1 MSDGHDPIL
10 ENKLQALIEQLDRVR
25 SEEKEATQR
34 IEAFRAEHYSGDLN
48 RAIHAGMKRK
58 VDELG
63 MERERVERE
72 ISQMMATKMREADE
86 AEKKLEA
93 AMELLAAQGEMIP
106 FEVARL
112 NVGRRV
118 CARVDD
124 GGGPRWVLAAIEE
137 PGSKKCRVKLVTCG
151 TLFTVPYD
159 RIRDANGRNPGPLL
173 KPVPKPNPVI
183 VKVGEETMQE
193 RQMRMDDRSTNES
206 KAALAAAKATLAST
220 TDLNELA
227 EAVKQAAARVK
238 QAEIDVKDAE
248 EMVKEAK
255 AKVEAEKQAL
265 ATTRQALTMA
275 VKALETV

>member
-1 MSDGHDPIL
+1 MSEQVDPNL
-10 ENKLQALIEQLDRVR
+10 KPVVDRLNQVR
-25 SEEKEATQR
+25 DDEAAAKRR

-48 RAIHAGMKRK
+48 RAIHAGMKQQ
-58 VDELG
+58 VYQLG
-63 MERERVERE
+63 FERDKLEREVAR
-72 ISQMMATKMREADE
+72 MMAIKMREADE

-93 AMELLAAQGEMIP
+93 EMELLAAQGEMIP

-159 RIRDANGRNPGPLL
+159 RLREAAGRNPGPLL

-193 RQMRMDDRSTNES
+193 RQMRMDDRSTNEG

-238 QAEIDVKDAE
+238 QAEADVKEAE

-265 ATTRQALTMA
+265 ATTRQALSLA
-275 VKALETV
+275 VKALEQV

>member
-1 MSDGHDPIL
+1 M
-10 ENKLQALIEQLDRVR
+10 IEQVDPNLKPVVDRLNQVR
-25 SEEKEATQR
+25 DDEAAAKSR
-34 IEAFRAEHYSGDLN
+34 LEAFRAEHYSGDLN
-48 RAIHAGMKRK
+48 RAIHAGMKQQ
-58 VDELG
+58 VYQLG
-63 MERERVERE
+63 VERDKLEREVAR
-72 ISQMMATKMREADE
+72 MMAIKMREADE
-86 AEKKLEA
+86 AEQKLEA

-124 GGGPRWVLAAIEE
+124 GGGPRWALAAIEE

-159 RIRDANGRNPGPLL
+159 RLREAVGRNPGPLS

-193 RQMRMDDRSTNES
+193 RQMRMDDRSTNEG

-265 ATTRQALTMA
+265 ATTRQALSLA
-275 VKALETV
+275 VKALEQV